1 MTEVSKVECPVCG
14 KLVTLTKERRL
25 RHHLNHSGP
34 RHDSIFYPRCEGSGE
49 QIPAID
55 LLAALQAS
63 FDRAKES
70 QR

>member
-1 MTEVSKVECPVCG
+1 MTEGSKVECPACG
-14 KLVTLTKERRL
+14 KFVAVTKDRRL
-25 RHHLNHSGP
+25 RYHLHQSG
-34 RHDSIFYPRCEGSGE
+34 RCEGSGNRK
-49 QIPAID
+49 PTVD